1 MLSRPETASSFMGLL
16 NTLVNIYSAQNG
28 YWSVTAKLAVTINT
42 FLLAVMLVSM
52 LVYNYWLI

>member
-1 MLSRPETASSFMGLL
+1 MGLL

-42 FLLAVMLVSM
+42 LSLVMMSTSLV
-52 LVYNYWLI
+52 VYNYWFM

>member
-1 MLSRPETASSFMGLL
+1 MGLL

-42 FLLAVMLVSM
+42 FLLAAMLVSM
-52 LVYNYWLI
+52 LVYNYWLM

>member
-1 MLSRPETASSFMGLL
+1 MPSRPETASSFMGLL

-42 FLLAVMLVSM
+42 FLLAAMLVSM
-52 LVYNYWLI
+52 LVYNYWLM